1 MVEMEFH
8 LALNAILSAS
18 ARGSEIYI
26 KLTNLTVSSLSID
39 PFHPRARR
47 WISAHDSF
55 AVPVS
60 FGLMGVG

>member
-8 LALNAILSAS
+8 LALNAILSS

-39 PFHPRARR
+39 PFHPRARQ

-55 AVPVS
+55 AVPVA